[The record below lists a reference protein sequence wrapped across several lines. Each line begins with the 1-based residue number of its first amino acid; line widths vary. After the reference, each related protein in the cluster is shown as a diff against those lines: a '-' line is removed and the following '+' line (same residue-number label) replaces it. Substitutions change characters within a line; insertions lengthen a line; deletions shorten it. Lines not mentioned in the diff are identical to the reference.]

1 MFYLLFLRKYAFFV
15 FRMRKTTLNL
25 DIGKVI
31 KERRALLGI
40 SQQDLSDYSGVGI
53 STVKDLERGVG
64 NPSIE
69 TLKKILDVVG
79 LEIILQVNL
88 PKSHKVYHSKQ
99 IFPVFTNMLPEG
111 ANRRA
116 LCRLKK
122 FYRKDFFGLLEL
134 IY

>member
-1 MFYLLFLRKYAFFV
+1 M
-15 FRMRKTTLNL
+15 

-79 LEIILQVNL
+79 FEIILQV
-88 PKSHKVYHSKQ
+88 KQ
-99 IFPVFTNMLPEG
+99 TV
-111 ANRRA
+111 
-116 LCRLKK
+116 K
-122 FYRKDFFGLLEL
+122 
-134 IY
+134 

>member
-1 MFYLLFLRKYAFFV
+1 M
-15 FRMRKTTLNL
+15 

-69 TLKKILDVVG
+69 TLKKIIDVVG
-79 LEIILQVNL
+79 LEIILQV
-88 PKSHKVYHSKQ
+88 KQ
-99 IFPVFTNMLPEG
+99 TV
-111 ANRRA
+111 
-116 LCRLKK
+116 K
-122 FYRKDFFGLLEL
+122 
-134 IY
+134 

>member
-15 FRMRKTTLNL
+15 CRMRKTTLNL

-79 LEIILQVNL
+79 LEIILQV
-88 PKSHKVYHSKQ
+88 KQ
-99 IFPVFTNMLPEG
+99 TV
-111 ANRRA
+111 
-116 LCRLKK
+116 K
-122 FYRKDFFGLLEL
+122 
-134 IY
+134 